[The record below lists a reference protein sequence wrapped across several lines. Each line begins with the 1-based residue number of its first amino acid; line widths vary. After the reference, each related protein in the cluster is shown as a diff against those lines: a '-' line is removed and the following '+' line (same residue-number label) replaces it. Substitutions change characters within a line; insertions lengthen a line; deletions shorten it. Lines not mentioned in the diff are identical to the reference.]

1 MTKRILVLFADNNS
15 GVLTRI
21 CLLFSQKGF
30 NILSI
35 TASITCIPNISRITI
50 VTEGDE
56 SQVSQIIKQT
66 SKLIEIRSIFLL
78 NNENIIER
86 DLLLLK
92 IATDDSNKNVL
103 CDIVNKYG
111 AKITDN
117 FLGGVITELTDKP
130 ETIDNFLKDISDFK
144 ILEQSRT
151 GITAMEKGDKIPNI
165 NLTNNYYLLNYR

>member
-1 MTKRILVLFADNNS
+1 MTKRILVLFVDNSS

-35 TASITCIPNISRITI
+35 TCSVTCYPNISRMTI

-56 SQVSQIIKQT
+56 AQISQIVKQT
-66 SKLIEIRSIFLL
+66 AKLIEIHSVFLL

-92 IATDDSNKNVL
+92 IEAKEEGKKSL
-103 CDIVNKYG
+103 LDIVDKYG
-111 AKITDN
+111 AKIRDE
-117 FLGGVITELTDKP
+117 FSGGIITELTDKP
-130 ETIDNFLKDISDFK
+130 ETIDKFLEDISSFK

-151 GITAMEKGDKIPNI
+151 GITAMEKGDKIPTI
-165 NLTNNYYLLNYR
+165 DL

>member
-1 MTKRILVLFADNNS
+1 MEKRILVLLVDNSS

-35 TASITCIPNISRITI
+35 TCSVTCYPNIARMTI

-56 SQVSQIIKQT
+56 AQISQIVKQT
-66 SKLIEIRSIFLL
+66 AKLIEIHSVFLL

-92 IATDDSNKNVL
+92 IEAKENNKKSL
-103 CDIVNKYG
+103 LDIINKYE
-111 AKITDN
+111 AKIRDE
-117 FLGGVITELTDKP
+117 FSGGIITELTDKP
-130 ETIDNFLKDISDFK
+130 ETIDKFLEDISSFK

-151 GITAMEKGDKIPNI
+151 GITAMGKGDKIPTI
-165 NLTNNYYLLNYR
+165 DL

>member
-1 MTKRILVLFADNNS
+1 MEKRILVLFAENSS
-15 GVLTRI
+15 GVLTRV

-35 TASITCIPNISRITI
+35 TCSVTCYPNISRMTI

-56 SQVSQIIKQT
+56 SQISQIIKQT
-66 SKLIEIRSIFLL
+66 AKLIEIHSVFLL

-92 IATDDSNKNVL
+92 IETKENNKKSL
-103 CDIVNKYG
+103 LDIVDKYG
-111 AKITDN
+111 AKIRDE
-117 FLGGVITELTDKP
+117 FSGGIITELTDKP
-130 ETIDNFLKDISDFK
+130 ETIDKFLEDISSFK

-151 GITAMEKGDKIPNI
+151 GITAMEKGDKIPTI
-165 NLTNNYYLLNYR
+165 DL

>member
-21 CLLFSQKGF
+21 SLLFSQKGF

-56 SQVSQIIKQT
+56 SQISQIIKHT
-66 SKLIEIRSIFLL
+66 SKLIEIHSVFLL

-92 IATDDSNKNVL
+92 IAIEDSKKSKVY
-103 CDIVNKYG
+103 DIINKYK
-111 AKITDN
+111 AKITDE
-117 FLGGVITELTDKP
+117 FSGGIITEFTDKP
-130 ETIDNFLKDISDFK
+130 ETIDNYLKELSDFK
-144 ILEQSRT
+144 ILELSRT
-151 GITAMEKGDKIPNI
+151 GITAMERGDKIPNI
-165 NLTNNYYLLNYR
+165 NLSDNY

>member
-1 MTKRILVLFADNNS
+1 MTKRILVLFAENSS
-15 GVLTRI
+15 GVLTRV

-35 TASITCIPNISRITI
+35 TCSVTCYPNISRMTI

-56 SQVSQIIKQT
+56 AQISQIVKQT
-66 SKLIEIRSIFLL
+66 TKLIEIHSVFLL

-92 IATDDSNKNVL
+92 IEAKENDEKNKKL
-103 CDIVNKYG
+103 LFDIVNKYG
-111 AKITDN
+111 AKIRDE
-117 FLGGVITELTDKP
+117 FSGGIITELTDKP
-130 ETIDNFLKDISDFK
+130 ETIDKFLEDISSFK

-151 GITAMEKGDKIPNI
+151 GITAMEKGDKIPSI
-165 NLTNNYYLLNYR
+165 DLTVNY

>member
-1 MTKRILVLFADNNS
+1 MTKRILVLFVDNSS

-35 TASITCIPNISRITI
+35 TCSVTCYPNISRMTI

-56 SQVSQIIKQT
+56 AQISQIVKQT
-66 SKLIEIRSIFLL
+66 AKLIEIHSVFLL

-92 IATDDSNKNVL
+92 IEAKENNKKSL
-103 CDIVNKYG
+103 LDIVDKYG
-111 AKITDN
+111 AKIRDE
-117 FLGGVITELTDKP
+117 FSGGIITELTDKP
-130 ETIDNFLKDISDFK
+130 ETIDKFLEDISSFK

-151 GITAMEKGDKIPNI
+151 GITAMEKGDKIPTI
-165 NLTNNYYLLNYR
+165 DL

>member
-1 MTKRILVLFADNNS
+1 MTKRILVLFVDNSS

-35 TASITCIPNISRITI
+35 TCSVTCYPNISRMTI

-56 SQVSQIIKQT
+56 AQISQIVKQT
-66 SKLIEIRSIFLL
+66 AKLIEIHSVFLL

-92 IATDDSNKNVL
+92 IEAKEEGKKSL
-103 CDIVNKYG
+103 LDIVDKYG
-111 AKITDN
+111 AKIRDE
-117 FLGGVITELTDKP
+117 FSDGIITELTDKP
-130 ETIDNFLKDISDFK
+130 ETIDKFLEDISSFK

-151 GITAMEKGDKIPNI
+151 GITAMEKGDKIPTI
-165 NLTNNYYLLNYR
+165 DL

>member
-1 MTKRILVLFADNNS
+1 MTKRILVLFAENSS
-15 GVLTRI
+15 GVLTRV

-35 TASITCIPNISRITI
+35 TCSVTCYPNISRMTI

-56 SQVSQIIKQT
+56 AQISQIVKQT
-66 SKLIEIRSIFLL
+66 AKLIEIHSVFLL

-92 IATDDSNKNVL
+92 IEAKENDEKNKKL
-103 CDIVNKYG
+103 LFDIVNKYG
-111 AKITDN
+111 AKIRDE
-117 FLGGVITELTDKP
+117 FSGGIITELTDKP
-130 ETIDNFLKDISDFK
+130 ETIDEFLEDISNFK

-151 GITAMEKGDKIPNI
+151 GITAMEKGDKIPSI
-165 NLTNNYYLLNYR
+165 DLTDNY

>member
-1 MTKRILVLFADNNS
+1 MTKRILVLFAENSS
-15 GVLTRI
+15 GVLTRV

-35 TASITCIPNISRITI
+35 TCSVTCYPNISRMTI

-56 SQVSQIIKQT
+56 AQISQIVKQT
-66 SKLIEIRSIFLL
+66 AKLIEIHSVFLL

-92 IATDDSNKNVL
+92 IEAKENDKKSL
-103 CDIVNKYG
+103 LDIANKYG
-111 AKITDN
+111 AKIRDE
-117 FLGGVITELTDKP
+117 FSGGIITELTDKP
-130 ETIDNFLKDISDFK
+130 ETIDNFLEDISSFK

-151 GITAMEKGDKIPNI
+151 GITAMEKGDKIPSI
-165 NLTNNYYLLNYR
+165 DLTDNY

>member
-1 MTKRILVLFADNNS
+1 MTKRILVLFAENSS
-15 GVLTRI
+15 GVLTRV

-35 TASITCIPNISRITI
+35 TCSVTCYPNISRMTI

-56 SQVSQIIKQT
+56 AQISQIVKQT
-66 SKLIEIRSIFLL
+66 AKLIEIHSVFLL

-92 IATDDSNKNVL
+92 IEAKENDEKNKKL
-103 CDIVNKYG
+103 LSDIVNKYG
-111 AKITDN
+111 AKIRDE
-117 FLGGVITELTDKP
+117 FSGGIITELTDKP
-130 ETIDNFLKDISDFK
+130 ETIDKFLEDISSFK

-151 GITAMEKGDKIPNI
+151 GITAMEKGDKIPSI
-165 NLTNNYYLLNYR
+165 DLTDNY

>member
-1 MTKRILVLFADNNS
+1 MTKRILVLFVDNSS

-35 TASITCIPNISRITI
+35 TCSVTCYPNISRMTI

-56 SQVSQIIKQT
+56 AQISQIVKQT
-66 SKLIEIRSIFLL
+66 AKLIEIHSVFLL

-92 IATDDSNKNVL
+92 IEAKEEDKKSL
-103 CDIVNKYG
+103 LDIVDKYG
-111 AKITDN
+111 AKIRDE
-117 FLGGVITELTDKP
+117 FSGGIITELTDKP
-130 ETIDNFLKDISDFK
+130 ETIDKFLEDISSFK

-151 GITAMEKGDKIPNI
+151 GITAMEKGDKIPTI
-165 NLTNNYYLLNYR
+165 DL

>member
-1 MTKRILVLFADNNS
+1 MTKRILVLFAENSS
-15 GVLTRI
+15 GVLTRV

-35 TASITCIPNISRITI
+35 TCSVTCYPNISRMTI

-56 SQVSQIIKQT
+56 AQISQIVKQT
-66 SKLIEIRSIFLL
+66 AKLIEIHSVFLL

-92 IATDDSNKNVL
+92 IEAKENDEKNKKL
-103 CDIVNKYG
+103 LFDIVNKYG
-111 AKITDN
+111 AKIRDE
-117 FLGGVITELTDKP
+117 FSGGIITELTDKP
-130 ETIDNFLKDISDFK
+130 EIIDKFLEDISSFK

-151 GITAMEKGDKIPNI
+151 GITAMEKGDKIPSI
-165 NLTNNYYLLNYR
+165 DLTDNY

>member
-1 MTKRILVLFADNNS
+1 MTKRILVLFVDNSS

-35 TASITCIPNISRITI
+35 TCSVTCYPNISRMTI

-56 SQVSQIIKQT
+56 SQISQIVKQT
-66 SKLIEIRSIFLL
+66 AKLIEIHSVFLL

-92 IATDDSNKNVL
+92 IEAKEEDKKSL
-103 CDIVNKYG
+103 LDIVDKYG
-111 AKITDN
+111 AKIRDE
-117 FLGGVITELTDKP
+117 FSGGIITELTDKP
-130 ETIDNFLKDISDFK
+130 ETIDKFLEDISSFK

-151 GITAMEKGDKIPNI
+151 GITAMEKGDKIPTI
-165 NLTNNYYLLNYR
+165 DL

>member
-1 MTKRILVLFADNNS
+1 MTKRILVLFAENSS
-15 GVLTRI
+15 GVLTRV

-35 TASITCIPNISRITI
+35 TCSVTCYPNISRMTI

-56 SQVSQIIKQT
+56 AQISQIVKQT
-66 SKLIEIRSIFLL
+66 AKLIEIHSVFLL

-92 IATDDSNKNVL
+92 IAVEDSKKNIL

-111 AKITDN
+111 AKIRDE
-117 FLGGVITELTDKP
+117 FSGGIITELTDKP
-130 ETIDNFLKDISDFK
+130 ETIDKFLEDISNFK

-151 GITAMEKGDKIPNI
+151 GITAMEKGDKIPSI
-165 NLTNNYYLLNYR
+165 DLTDNY

>member
-1 MTKRILVLFADNNS
+1 MTKRILVLFAENSS
-15 GVLTRI
+15 GVLTRV

-35 TASITCIPNISRITI
+35 TCSVTCYPNISRMTI

-56 SQVSQIIKQT
+56 AQISQIVKQT
-66 SKLIEIRSIFLL
+66 AKLIEIHSVFLL

-92 IATDDSNKNVL
+92 IEAKENDEKNKKL
-103 CDIVNKYG
+103 LFDIVNKYG
-111 AKITDN
+111 AKIRDE
-117 FLGGVITELTDKP
+117 FSVGIITELTDKP
-130 ETIDNFLKDISDFK
+130 EIIDKFLEDISSFK

-151 GITAMEKGDKIPNI
+151 GITAMEKGDKIPSI
-165 NLTNNYYLLNYR
+165 DLTDNY

>member
-1 MTKRILVLFADNNS
+1 MTKRILVLFAENSS
-15 GVLTRI
+15 GVLTRV

-56 SQVSQIIKQT
+56 AQISQIIKQT
-66 SKLIEIRSIFLL
+66 SKLIEIHSVFLL

-92 IATDDSNKNVL
+92 IEAKENDGKNKKL
-103 CDIVNKYG
+103 LFDIVNKYG
-111 AKITDN
+111 AKIRDE
-117 FLGGVITELTDKP
+117 FSGGIITELTDKP
-130 ETIDNFLKDISDFK
+130 EIIDKFLEDISSFK

-151 GITAMEKGDKIPNI
+151 GITAMEKGDKIPSI
-165 NLTNNYYLLNYR
+165 DLTDNY

>member
-1 MTKRILVLFADNNS
+1 MTKRILVLFVDNSS

-35 TASITCIPNISRITI
+35 TCSVTCYPNISRMTI

-56 SQVSQIIKQT
+56 AQISQIVKQT
-66 SKLIEIRSIFLL
+66 AKLIEIHSVFLL

-92 IATDDSNKNVL
+92 IEAKEGNKKSL
-103 CDIVNKYG
+103 LDIVDKYG
-111 AKITDN
+111 AKIRDE
-117 FLGGVITELTDKP
+117 FSGGIITELTDKP
-130 ETIDNFLKDISDFK
+130 ETIDKFLEDISSFK

-151 GITAMEKGDKIPNI
+151 GITAMEKGDKIPTI
-165 NLTNNYYLLNYR
+165 DL

>member
-1 MTKRILVLFADNNS
+1 MTKRILVLFVDNSS

-35 TASITCIPNISRITI
+35 TCSVTCYPNISRMTI

-56 SQVSQIIKQT
+56 AQISQIVKQT
-66 SKLIEIRSIFLL
+66 AKLIEIHSVFLL

-92 IATDDSNKNVL
+92 IEAKENNKKSL
-103 CDIVNKYG
+103 LDIVDKYG
-111 AKITDN
+111 AKIRDE
-117 FLGGVITELTDKP
+117 FSGGIITELTDKP
-130 ETIDNFLKDISDFK
+130 ETIDNFLEDISSFK

-151 GITAMEKGDKIPNI
+151 GITAMEKGDKIPTI
-165 NLTNNYYLLNYR
+165 DL

>member
-1 MTKRILVLFADNNS
+1 MTKRILVLFVDNSS

-35 TASITCIPNISRITI
+35 TCSVTCYPNISRMTI

-56 SQVSQIIKQT
+56 AQISQIVKQT
-66 SKLIEIRSIFLL
+66 AKLIEIHSVFLL

-92 IATDDSNKNVL
+92 IEAKENNKKSL
-103 CDIVNKYG
+103 LDIVDKYG
-111 AKITDN
+111 AKIRDE
-117 FLGGVITELTDKP
+117 FSGGIITELTDKP
-130 ETIDNFLKDISDFK
+130 EAIDKFLEDISSFK

-151 GITAMEKGDKIPNI
+151 GITAMEKGDKIPTI
-165 NLTNNYYLLNYR
+165 DL

>member
-1 MTKRILVLFADNNS
+1 MTKRILVLFAENSS
-15 GVLTRI
+15 GVLTRV

-35 TASITCIPNISRITI
+35 TCSVTCYPNISRMTI

-56 SQVSQIIKQT
+56 AQISQIVKQT
-66 SKLIEIRSIFLL
+66 AKLIEIHSVFLL

-92 IATDDSNKNVL
+92 IEAKENDEKNKKL
-103 CDIVNKYG
+103 LFDIVNKYG
-111 AKITDN
+111 AKIRDE
-117 FLGGVITELTDKP
+117 FSGGIITELTDKP
-130 ETIDNFLKDISDFK
+130 ETIDKFLEDISSFK

-151 GITAMEKGDKIPNI
+151 GITAMGKGDKIPSI
-165 NLTNNYYLLNYR
+165 DLTDNY

>member
-1 MTKRILVLFADNNS
+1 MTKRILVLFAENSS
-15 GVLTRI
+15 GVLTRV

-35 TASITCIPNISRITI
+35 TCSVTCYPNISRMTI

-56 SQVSQIIKQT
+56 AQISQIVKQT
-66 SKLIEIRSIFLL
+66 AKLIEIHSVFLL

-92 IATDDSNKNVL
+92 IAVEDSKKNIL

-111 AKITDN
+111 AKIRDE
-117 FLGGVITELTDKP
+117 FSGGIITELTDKP
-130 ETIDNFLKDISDFK
+130 ETIDKFLEDISNFK

-151 GITAMEKGDKIPNI
+151 GITAMEKGDKIPTI
-165 NLTNNYYLLNYR
+165 DLTDNY

>member
-1 MTKRILVLFADNNS
+1 MTKRILVLFVDNSS

-35 TASITCIPNISRITI
+35 TCSVTCYPNISRMTI

-56 SQVSQIIKQT
+56 SQISQIVKQT
-66 SKLIEIRSIFLL
+66 AKLIEIHSVFLL

-92 IATDDSNKNVL
+92 IEAKENNKKSL
-103 CDIVNKYG
+103 LDIVDKYG
-111 AKITDN
+111 AKIRDE
-117 FLGGVITELTDKP
+117 FSGGIITELTDKP
-130 ETIDNFLKDISDFK
+130 ETIDNFLEDISSFK

-151 GITAMEKGDKIPNI
+151 GITAMEKGDKIPTI
-165 NLTNNYYLLNYR
+165 DL

>member
-1 MTKRILVLFADNNS
+1 MTKRILVLFVDNSS

-35 TASITCIPNISRITI
+35 TCSVTCYPNISRMTI

-56 SQVSQIIKQT
+56 AQISQIVKQT
-66 SKLIEIRSIFLL
+66 AKLIEIHSVFLL

-92 IATDDSNKNVL
+92 IEAKEEDKKSL
-103 CDIVNKYG
+103 LDIVDKYG
-111 AKITDN
+111 AKIRDE
-117 FLGGVITELTDKP
+117 FSDGIITELTDKP
-130 ETIDNFLKDISDFK
+130 ETIDKFLEDISSFK

-151 GITAMEKGDKIPNI
+151 GITAMEKGDKIPTI
-165 NLTNNYYLLNYR
+165 DL